1 MARTGRKPYETT
13 DVMPFGAN
21 SRRLQPPDCLGELQ
35 KRAFVDLVCSVPRS
49 QFRASD
55 LPLLCRYAEIV
66 VMAETAAFHLGA
78 DGMVTA
84 DEEGFEE
91 AGLTAAYSQQV
102 KNLHLRPWQSPPCWI
117 DPADVEDIIAA
128 GPGEDDT
135 HGRYDAARLLK
146 RMLAAGLSRF
156 EPDPAGAL
164 LRVPPAAA

>member
-1 MARTGRKPYETT
+1 MARKSYETT
-13 DVMPFGAN
+13 DVVPFGVD

-84 DEEGFEE
+84 DGQVSPWFRIHRDLTRELRTLGQRLQLDPRARAKKAPKTLPASASFYERMNLEG
-91 AGLTAAYSQQV
+91 S
-102 KNLHLRPWQSPPCWI
+102 WD
-117 DPADVEDIIAA
+117 DP
-128 GPGEDDT
+128 
-135 HGRYDAARLLK
+135 
-146 RMLAAGLSRF
+146 S
-156 EPDPAGAL
+156 
-164 LRVPPAAA
+164 

>member
-1 MARTGRKPYETT
+1 MILAEVDREACERAI
-13 DVMPFGAN
+13 DLIRQSNAGA
-21 SRRLQPPDCLGELQ
+21 SLLQLEQ
-35 KRAFVDLVCSVPRS
+35 KLA
-49 QFRASD
+49 
-55 LPLLCRYAEIV
+55 
-66 VMAETAAFHLGA
+66 
-78 DGMVTA
+78 
-84 DEEGFEE
+84 EEGFEE